1 MANFAAIYSVGNSIA
16 QYLENAYTQ
25 YLQTLPPVAATT
37 LACQF
42 KLVSST
48 EIATEGQ
55 TALDKVVS
63 IFLHRITI
71 NENFPGATRL
81 KDAPNTQPVVFLDLH
96 YLLTYWGDSAE
107 AEQKILGWTIQQL
120 QSSPILDSSILT
132 SDGQW
137 GPTESVQLTMADLS
151 LEDILRIWD
160 ALGPKYRLSVAYL
173 ARVVR
178 IDRTIVSGPPVVAT
192 RFTWEEKEDVG

>member
-1 MANFAAIYSVGNSIA
+1 MANFSAIYSVGNSIA
-16 QYLENAYTQ
+16 QYLQNAY
-25 YLQTLPPVAATT
+25 PPSLAASF
-37 LACQF
+37 ACQF

-48 EIATEGQ
+48 EIATED
-55 TALDKVVS
+55 TSALDRVVS

-71 NENFPGATRL
+71 NENFRSASQL
-81 KDAPNTQPVVFLDLH
+81 LDAPTKQPAVFLDLH
-96 YLLTYWGDSAE
+96 YLLTYWGTSSQ
-107 AEQKILGWTIQQL
+107 AEQTILGWMIQQL

-132 SDGQW
+132 SDGAW
-137 GPTESVQLTMADLS
+137 DPTESVQLVMADLS

-178 IDRTIVSGPPVVAT
+178 IDRAITAGSPVVAT
-192 RFTWEEKEDVG
+192 RFTWEQLEGVR

>member
-16 QYLENAYTQ
+16 QYLQHAY
-25 YLQTLPPVAATT
+25 PPDLAGKF
-37 LACQF
+37 ACQF

-48 EIATEGQ
+48 DIALEDQ
-55 TALDKVVS
+55 TALDQVVS

-71 NENFPGATRL
+71 NENFRNATVL
-81 KDAPNTQPVVFLDLH
+81 PDAPTRQPCVFLDLH
-96 YLLTYWGDSAE
+96 YLLTYWGTSAQ
-107 AEQKILGWTIQQL
+107 AEHTILGWVVQQL
-120 QSSPILDSSILT
+120 QSSPILDRSILS
-132 SDGQW
+132 SDGDW
-137 GPTESVQLTMADLS
+137 SATESVQLVMADLS

-178 IDRTIVSGPPVVAT
+178 IDRMVVSGGPVEAT
-192 RFTWEEKEDVG
+192 RFTWQREPVA